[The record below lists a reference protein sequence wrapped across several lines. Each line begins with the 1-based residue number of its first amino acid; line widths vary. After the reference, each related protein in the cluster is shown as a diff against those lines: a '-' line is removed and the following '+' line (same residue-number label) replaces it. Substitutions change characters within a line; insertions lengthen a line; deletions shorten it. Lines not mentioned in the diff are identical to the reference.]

1 MTVVYNVWLLTAAH
15 FVHVLW
21 SEQRTHFSVL
31 LLSCWI
37 LFFSIFLVVSGRP
50 CSFLKKKHQ
59 MHFQNCAPSLHFLF
73 NKIFWLLVWAKCVVM
88 PFVCVANTRQLL
100 TFLIWPLPLKIP
112 TYLYTELNLILRCT
126 ARISRKMAFLS
137 IPLIRRLL
145 GIHAGYDQ
153 CW

>member
-1 MTVVYNVWLLTAAH
+1 MIANCCTFRACTLKWTKDAFFCFASFLLNT
-15 FVHVLW
+15 
-21 SEQRTHFSVL
+21 
-31 LLSCWI
+31 
-37 LFFSIFLVVSGRP
+37 FFSIFLVVSGRP